1 MRLSGLPELEQLH
14 VDQNM
19 VSVVDIF
26 ISQLHTQTQTCCNLQ
41 ACGQATHTHAA
52 QGIIFL
58 VALAQLCTL
67 ALKVSRQIF
76 WEIFPAG
83 YPQEVLE
90 TTVLSYLQ

>member
-1 MRLSGLPELEQLH
+1 LTSLYLSSTLKLKLA
-14 VDQNM
+14 V
-19 VSVVDIF
+19 
-26 ISQLHTQTQTCCNLQ
+26 NLL

-58 VALAQLCTL
+58 VALAQLCAL
-67 ALKVSRQIF
+67 ALKVLRLIF